1 MTAPPLFF
9 WKLRRSLPHEVSLCA
24 ARQTDHP
31 GLGLATPRRAA
42 QKNRPRVYGAT
53 QRRSQDDLLHYP
65 PQEMVLQLAQ
75 RKALAVAARH
85 LEAMVIGADTTVVLQ
100 QEILGKPASPAEA
113 ADMLGRLSGRT
124 HQVYT
129 GFVIVDRPSLRL
141 CSGVE
146 KTDVTFRQLSP
157 AEIARYVESGAAMDK
172 AGAYGIQDFSAIFTE
187 RIEGCF
193 YNVVGFPL
201 TRFYLSLRE
210 FFLSS

>member
-1 MTAPPLFF
+1 MKFPFA
-9 WKLRRSLPHEVSLCA
+9 LP
-24 ARQTDHP
+24 DKP
-31 GLGLATPRRAA
+31 IILASASPRRAELLKKIGLEFTV
-42 QKNRPRVYGAT
+42 QPSDVPE
-53 QRRSQDDLLHYP
+53 DDLLHYP